1 MMDWGFLIIILTSL
15 SIPHISPALF
25 KIFKGKHTMH
35 TQLLKTTLNELAEVE
50 QEINRFCTLL
60 RSTPIEQVNTLAW
73 IRESLATYQDAHDEL
88 RGRISLIT
96 SNSINLH

>member
-1 MMDWGFLIIILTSL
+1 MMDWGFLIIILSSL
-15 SIPHISPALF
+15 SIPHIAPTIF

-35 TQLLKTTLNELAEVE
+35 TQLLKTTLNEIAEVE

-60 RSTPIEQVNTLAW
+60 RSTPIEQLDTLAW
-73 IRESLATYQDAHDEL
+73 IRESLAAYQDAHDEL